1 MNKSEEL
8 AKVLGIGPVIQQITK
23 QYVANWG
30 VHHFRDPKVKS
41 KKYLLKISE
50 LQRLKI
56 DYTEDGLINDNY
68 HQISYKISKYPDFT
82 KPSNFVKLIELQVS
96 KKLIVGRYLQ
106 GSGTY
111 GVPFS
116 NQWYDRESFLI
127 ILTDYLSRTDKC
139 FARNRNK
146 IMYKAQQTEWDY

>member
-1 MNKSEEL
+1 MKNKSEEL
-8 AKVLGIGPVIQQITK
+8 AKILGIEPKEQIFCGICE
-23 QYVANWG
+23 Y
-30 VHHFRDPKVKS
+30 D
-41 KKYLLKISE
+41 
-50 LQRLKI
+50 
-56 DYTEDGLINDNY
+56 EDLDESDICPHYMADECKN
-68 HQISYKISKYPDFT
+68 IEWIYPDFT

-116 NQWYDRESFLI
+116 NQWYDRESFFNILI
-127 ILTDYLSRTDKC
+127 DYLSRTDKC

-146 IMYKAQQTEWDY
+146 IMYKAQQTEWVY

>member
-1 MNKSEEL
+1 MKNKSEEL
-8 AKVLGIGPVIQQITK
+8 CKLLGISK
-23 QYVANWG
+23 QKEISNG
-30 VHHFRDPKVKS
+30 VDFTG
-41 KKYLLKISE
+41 KYE
-50 LQRLKI
+50 
-56 DYTEDGLINDNY
+56 TV
-68 HQISYKISKYPDFT
+68 YPDFT

-106 GSGTY
+106 GSGNY

-116 NQWYDRESFLI
+116 NQWYDRESFFI

-146 IMYKAQQTEWDY
+146 IIYQAQQIDWEY

>member
-1 MNKSEEL
+1 MNEKELNDKLCEVIGIKKGAYEAMGEECEGDYPNL
-8 AKVLGIGPVIQQITK
+8 
-23 QYVANWG
+23 
-30 VHHFRDPKVKS
+30 FRP
-41 KKYLLKISE
+41 
-50 LQRLKI
+50 
-56 DYTEDGLINDNY
+56 N
-68 HQISYKISKYPDFT
+68 
-82 KPSNFVKLIELQVS
+82 NFVKLIELQVS

-116 NQWYDRESFLI
+116 NQWYDRESFFI

-146 IMYKAQQTEWDY
+146 IMHQAQQTEWEY